1 MNIFKQFWLSLYSPK
16 DIAKFRFQ
24 GIGKT
29 ILYVFLLVF
38 ISTLPSFI
46 YSTTSVKDGVASF
59 KEAIEHKIP
68 AFEIKNGK
76 LHTEATEPIV
86 LNDQNFDI
94 IFDGTGSLTAK
105 DVETKTD
112 NGLALLKSEFVIVAN
127 GTMQA
132 QPYSL
137 FQGFTLTKDDVESFM
152 EQIDGLLIVLVLI
165 VSSFTYIFAAG
176 LKFIEIT
183 IIAMVGKLLAST
195 YNPKL
200 QYRHMWRITAYSTTI
215 PTVFFTIMAF
225 FQTNVIGGM
234 FVNWAVTLTMIYLVI
249 KEIPQ
254 PKTKQQ

>member
-46 YSTTSVKDGVASF
+46 YSTNTVKDGVASF

-86 LNDQNFDI
+86 QNDPNFDI
-94 IFDGTGSLTAK
+94 FFDGTGTLTAK
-105 DVETKTD
+105 DVEMKTD
-112 NGLALLKSEFVIVAN
+112 NGLALLKSEFVIIAN
-127 GTMQA
+127 GTVQA

-137 FQGFTLTKDDVESFM
+137 FQGFTLTKDDVASFM
-152 EQIDGLLIVLVLI
+152 KQIDGLLIILVLI
-165 VSSFTYIFAAG
+165 VGAFTYLFAAG

-200 QYRHMWRITAYSTTI
+200 QYRHLWIIAAYSVTI
-215 PTVFFTIMAF
+215 STIFFTIMGI
-225 FQTNVIGGM
+225 FQTSVIGGM

-249 KEIPQ
+249 KEVPL
-254 PKTKQQ
+254 PKSKQK

>member
-29 ILYVFLLVF
+29 ILYVFLLVL

-46 YSTTSVKDGVASF
+46 YTTTSVKDGVASF
-59 KEAIEHKIP
+59 KDAIEHKIP

-76 LHTEATEPIV
+76 LHTEAKEPIIH
-86 LNDQNFDI
+86 NNEDFDI
-94 IFDGTGSLTAK
+94 FFDGTGSLTAK
-105 DVETKTD
+105 DVETKTN

-132 QPYSL
+132 QSYSL
-137 FQGFTLTKDDVESFM
+137 FQGFTLTKDDVQSFM
-152 EQIDGLLIVLVLI
+152 KQIDGLLIILI
-165 VSSFTYIFAAG
+165 VIVGIFTYIMAAG

-183 IIAMVGKLLAST
+183 IIALVGKLLASA

-200 QYRHMWRITAYSTTI
+200 QYRHMWRITAYSVTI
-215 PTVFFTIMAF
+215 STVFFTIMGI
-225 FQTNVIGGM
+225 FQTSVIGGM
-234 FVNWAVTLTMIYLVI
+234 FVNWAVTLTMLYLVI
-249 KEIPQ
+249 KEIPL
-254 PKTKQQ
+254 PKPKQK